1 MLLLPLAGSR
11 GDGELAASSVAS
23 THPLRLL
30 SSSML
35 TFLVLFRRA
44 VWRAFQ
50 HDAFATAKA
59 SAYSSILTVFPA
71 FLVLAS
77 ILAVSHK
84 TASFAREISYAI
96 GRVLP
101 AGTTALAL
109 AYFNIS
115 KIRPVRVIFSAS
127 LVTLTAASGVMVSW
141 MAGFR
146 RAYGIVGNPWSFWKE
161 RAMAFLL
168 IPLSMVPLGFAT
180 ILVGFG
186 NQLQNWFDVHTIYEL
201 RGAVLLL
208 WTWGRW
214 SIGAL
219 TSVAVIA
226 LIYHLAIPRTQS
238 WQRVLPGAV
247 LATVLWFAATL
258 CFGWYVTNYANY
270 AVIYGSLAAVIALLV
285 WLYLVSIVMLIG
297 AEFNALIF
305 PKRET

>member
-1 MLLLPLAGSR
+1 MLSFLSLL
-11 GDGELAASSVAS
+11 
-23 THPLRLL
+23 
-30 SSSML
+30 
-35 TFLVLFRRA
+35 RRA

-50 HDAFATAKA
+50 HDAFATAKGA
-59 SAYSSILTVFPA
+59 AYSSILTVFPA

-77 ILAVSHK
+77 ILAVSHETEK
-84 TASFAREISYAI
+84 FAREISFAI

-115 KIRPVRVIFSAS
+115 RIRPIRVIFSAS
-127 LVTLTAASGVMVSW
+127 IVTLTAASGVFISW
-141 MAGFR
+141 MSGFR
-146 RAYGIVGNPWSFWKE
+146 RAYGIVDNPWSFWKE
-161 RAMAFLL
+161 RAMALLL
-168 IPLSMVPLGFAT
+168 IPLSLVPLGFAT

-186 NQLQNWFDVHTIYEL
+186 NQLQNWFAVHTIYEL
-201 RGAVLLL
+201 RGAILFL

-226 LIYHLAIPRTQS
+226 LIYHMAIPRTQH
-238 WQRVLPGAV
+238 WRYVLPGAV

-258 CFGWYVTNYANY
+258 GFGWYVTNYANY

-285 WLYLVSIVMLIG
+285 WLYIVSIVMLIG
-297 AEFNALIF
+297 AEFNALMY
-305 PKRET
+305 PKRDK

>member
-1 MLLLPLAGSR
+1 MLSFLSLLQ
-11 GDGELAASSVAS
+11 
-23 THPLRLL
+23 
-30 SSSML
+30 
-35 TFLVLFRRA
+35 RA

-59 SAYSSILTVFPA
+59 AAYSSILTVFPA

-77 ILAVSHK
+77 ILAVSHETEK
-84 TASFAREISYAI
+84 FAREISFAI

-101 AGTTALAL
+101 SGTTALAL

-115 KIRPVRVIFSAS
+115 KIRPIRVIFSAS
-127 LVTLTAASGVMVSW
+127 IVTLTAASGVFISW

-146 RAYGIVGNPWSFWKE
+146 RAYGILENPWSFWKE

-168 IPLSMVPLGFAT
+168 IPLSLVPLTFAT

-186 NQLQNWFDVHTIYEL
+186 NQLENWFDVHAIYEL
-201 RGAVLLL
+201 RGTILFL

-226 LIYHLAIPRTQS
+226 LIYHMAIPRTQH
-238 WQRVLPGAV
+238 WRYVLPGAV
-247 LATVLWFAATL
+247 LATILWFAATL
-258 CFGWYVTNYANY
+258 AFGWYVTNYANY

-285 WLYLVSIVMLIG
+285 WLYIVSIVMLIG
-297 AEFNALIF
+297 AEFNALMY
-305 PKRET
+305 PKREIRAETIQ

>member
-1 MLLLPLAGSR
+1 MLLFF
-11 GDGELAASSVAS
+11 V
-23 THPLRLL
+23 H
-30 SSSML
+30 
-35 TFLVLFRRA
+35 FRRA

-50 HDAFATAKA
+50 HDAFATAKGA
-59 SAYSSILTVFPA
+59 AYSSILTVFPA
-71 FLVLAS
+71 FLVVAS
-77 ILAVSHK
+77 IFAASHQ
-84 TASFAREISYAI
+84 TETFAREISFAI
-96 GRVLP
+96 GQVLP

-109 AYFNIS
+109 AYFNTS
-115 KIRPVRVIFSAS
+115 KIRPMHVIFSAS
-127 LVTLTAASGVMVSW
+127 VVTLTAASGVIVSW
-141 MAGFR
+141 MSGFR
-146 RAYGIVGNPWSFWKE
+146 RAYGIATNPWGFWKE

-180 ILVGFG
+180 VLVGFG
-186 NQLQNWFDVHTIYEL
+186 NQLQNWLAVHTIYEL

-214 SIGAL
+214 SIGTL
-219 TSVAVIA
+219 TSIAVIA

-247 LATVLWFAATL
+247 LATVLWFGATV

-305 PKRET
+305 PKSEM

>member
-1 MLLLPLAGSR
+1 M
-11 GDGELAASSVAS
+11 
-23 THPLRLL
+23 
-30 SSSML
+30 
-35 TFLVLFRRA
+35 LVLMVHFRRA

-59 SAYSSILTVFPA
+59 AAYSSILTVFPA
-71 FLVLAS
+71 LLVVASVLA
-77 ILAVSHK
+77 ASHETLK
-84 TASFAREISYAI
+84 FTREISYAI

-101 AGTTALAL
+101 AGTDALAL
-109 AYFNIS
+109 TYFNTGR
-115 KIRPVRVIFSAS
+115 IRPINVIISAS
-127 LVTLTAASGVMVSW
+127 LVMLTAASGVMISW

-146 RAYGIVGNPWSFWKE
+146 RAYGILENPWGFWKE
-161 RAMAFLL
+161 RAMSFLL

-180 ILVGFG
+180 VLVGFG
-186 NQLQNWFDVHTIYEL
+186 NQLQNWLSAHTIYEL
-201 RGAVLLL
+201 RGTILLL

-219 TSVAVIA
+219 TSIAVIA

-247 LATVLWFAATL
+247 LATVLWFVATIG
-258 CFGWYVTNYANY
+258 FGWYVTNHANY
-270 AVIYGSLAAVIALLV
+270 SVIYGSLAAVIALLV

-305 PKRET
+305 PKPEISQTTRASVAQNDLA